1 MILRKFSRS
10 VALPVL
16 PRKSTFHQ
24 RTIVPH
30 TACYPTLYI
39 KTLNLHITQFLQ
51 LSKFKIVLCDILK
64 CVLGVLGTG
73 GVPAVKSMCGICV
86 EWATFQCGIGETCT
100 TNLWNFMRG
109 IGRGPAWIRRLS
121 SPFLNDSFKASGVS
135 PNTHSIS
142 LSSNMPRNASATSS
156 SKCASSSTGTVSVLV
171 LAH

>member
-1 MILRKFSRS
+1 MNKPVLEFSQTRVIKYSKQRYENYSMILRKFSRS

-73 GVPAVKSMCGICV
+73 GGGGGTCCKKHVWNLCGMGYFSMWNRRNLHHEFV
-86 EWATFQCGIGETCT
+86 EFHA
-100 TNLWNFMRG
+100 WNR
-109 IGRGPAWIRRLS
+109 
-121 SPFLNDSFKASGVS
+121 
-135 PNTHSIS
+135 
-142 LSSNMPRNASATSS
+142 
-156 SKCASSSTGTVSVLV
+156 
-171 LAH
+171 